1 MARFLSDEKIASQ
14 YEDFNI
20 THFEL
25 ESKTDWNGK
34 MFWVGVLEIDFPN
47 ADHPDFD
54 SSTVDDFIVYD
65 QFGDSIAFDHWY
77 PEKIVDQFI
86 EIIKRKIQDILNA
99 N

>member
-1 MARFLSDEKIASQ
+1 MARHLSVEKTASPDEDLDVTLLVAVQK
-14 YEDFNI
+14 
-20 THFEL
+20 
-25 ESKTDWNGK
+25 KDWNGK
-34 MFWVGVLEIDFPN
+34 MFWVGVLELEFTH

-86 EIIKRKIQDILNA
+86 EIIKRKIQELLNA

>member
-1 MARFLSDEKIASQ
+1 MARFLSDEKIASK

-20 THFEL
+20 IHFEL
-25 ESKTDWNGK
+25 ESKKDWNGK
-34 MFWVGVLEIDFPN
+34 MFWVGVLELEFPH

-54 SSTVDDFIVYD
+54 TSKVDNFIVYD
-65 QFGDSIAFDHWY
+65 KWGDSIVFDYWY

-86 EIIKRKIQDILNA
+86 DLIKSKIQELLNA